1 MADDLDQLLDEVES
15 RFCRTNEASN
25 TDTNPRRA
33 PKARSQPNR
42 TSNASVA
49 ASKHD
54 DIDGLIQDLFEDVN
68 FDEELVTPKI
78 KTSHQS
84 FAKCSHM
91 QSKKC
96 CPVYLGGSSAPS
108 GLGTTSSQR
117 LDYCIFVSNW
127 ITSILEKEHSPGFL
141 MTLLNPHRSVVSY
154 IVKILRKLLSIW
166 SWCVLILE
174 ILDCPP

>member
-117 LDYCIFVSNW
+117 NSMPELDKLKGKLMRRKGFRAYACQCSW
-127 ITSILEKEHSPGFL
+127 RSIQQLTELQADPQ
-141 MTLLNPHRSVVSY
+141 
-154 IVKILRKLLSIW
+154 LRWVCGKHA
-166 SWCVLILE
+166 E
-174 ILDCPP
+174 